1 MLYYKSRTYMVGFAD
16 GKNTTSCDFYQA
28 GGSER
33 ILVFN
38 GLQKLTLLDFPGK
51 VACTLFTA
59 GCDFRC
65 PFCHNASLV
74 YRDDKLDA
82 FTEDEIFSFLRKRQG
97 ILEGV
102 AITGGEPMLN
112 SGLPEF
118 MEKVKELGYAVKLD
132 TNGSYPD
139 RLAKVIENGL
149 VDKIAMDIKNSKE
162 KYGLTVGIPDYDIRP
177 IEESVDILLG
187 CGIDY
192 EFRTTVTADFHEE
205 SDFEK
210 IGAWIKG
217 AKAYFLQ
224 NFVNSGELIDESIQ
238 GVSAEIMNGF
248 LAVVQ
253 KYIPGAQLRG
263 VE

>member
-1 MLYYKSRTYMVGFAD
+1 MIYVQVR
-16 GKNTTSCDFYQA
+16 
-28 GGSER
+28 GSVR
-33 ILVFN
+33 VLVFN

-74 YRDDKLDA
+74 YRDDKLET
-82 FTEDEIFSFLRKRQG
+82 FTDDEILDFLRKRKG

-112 SGLPEF
+112 SGLADF
-118 MEKVKELGYAVKLD
+118 MKKVRELGYAVKLD

-139 RLAKVIENGL
+139 RLADVIESGL
-149 VDKIAMDIKNSKE
+149 ADKVAMDIKNSKE
-162 KYGLTVGIPDYDIRP
+162 KYGLTVGIPDYDIKP
-177 IEESVDILLG
+177 VEESVDILLN
-187 CGIDY
+187 CKIDY
-192 EFRTTVTADFHEE
+192 ELRTTVTADFHEE

-210 IGAWIKG
+210 IGTWIKG

-224 NFVNSGELIDESIQ
+224 NFVNSGELIDENIK
-238 GVSAEIMNGF
+238 GVSPEEMNGF
-248 LAVVQ
+248 LAVVR
-253 KYIPGAQLRG
+253 KYIPDAQLRG

>member
-1 MLYYKSRTYMVGFAD
+1 M
-16 GKNTTSCDFYQA
+16 
-28 GGSER
+28 R

-74 YRDDKLDA
+74 YRDDKLDT
-82 FTEDEIFSFLRKRQG
+82 FTEEEILSFLRKRQG
-97 ILEGV
+97 VLEGV

-118 MEKVKELGYAVKLD
+118 MKKVRELGYAIKLD

-139 RLAKVIENGL
+139 RLANVIESGL
-149 VDKIAMDIKNSKE
+149 VDKVAMDIKNSKE
-162 KYGLTVGIPDYDIRP
+162 KYGITVGIPDYDIKP
-177 IEESVDILLG
+177 IEESVDILLNSE
-187 CGIDY
+187 IDY
-192 EFRTTVTADFHEE
+192 EFRTTVTADFHETD
-205 SDFEK
+205 DFEK

-224 NFVNSGELIDESIQ
+224 NFVNSGELIDSSVT
-238 GVSAEIMNGF
+238 GVSPEEMNGF
-248 LAVVQ
+248 LAFVR

>member
-1 MLYYKSRTYMVGFAD
+1 M
-16 GKNTTSCDFYQA
+16 
-28 GGSER
+28 R

-74 YRDDKLDA
+74 YRDDKLDT
-82 FTEDEIFSFLRKRQG
+82 FTEEEIFSFLRKRQG
-97 ILEGV
+97 VLEGV

-118 MEKVKELGYAVKLD
+118 MKKVRELGYAIKLD

-139 RLAKVIENGL
+139 RLSNVIESGL
-149 VDKIAMDIKNSKE
+149 VDKVAMDIKNSKE
-162 KYGLTVGIPDYDIRP
+162 KYGITVGIPDYDIKP
-177 IEESVDILLG
+177 IEESVDILLNSE
-187 CGIDY
+187 IDY
-192 EFRTTVTADFHEE
+192 EFRTTVTADFHEID
-205 SDFEK
+205 DFEK

-224 NFVNSGELIDESIQ
+224 NFVNSGELIDSSVT
-238 GVSAEIMNGF
+238 GVSPEEMNGF
-248 LAVVQ
+248 LAVVR